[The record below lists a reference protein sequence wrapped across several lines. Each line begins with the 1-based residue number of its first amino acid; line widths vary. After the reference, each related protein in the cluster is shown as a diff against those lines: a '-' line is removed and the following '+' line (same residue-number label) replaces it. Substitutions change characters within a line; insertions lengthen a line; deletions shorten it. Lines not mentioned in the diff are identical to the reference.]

1 VITLFEANENISDKH
16 SNLSQ
21 SENIQN
27 KTTSNKYYY
36 IIYLIQF

>member
-1 VITLFEANENISDKH
+1 MIALFEANENISDKH
-16 SNLSQ
+16 SSQ

-27 KTTSNKYYY
+27 KTTSGKYYY